1 MPRITINQ
9 TNFTA
14 GEVSPKCYGRVDV
27 TRYQNGAA
35 AMPNCLVDIHGGAGR
50 RPGSAFIAET
60 KDSSKRSRLVPY
72 IFSTTQAYM
81 LEFGHLYMRVYV
93 QSGGQVVAGA
103 APYEIATPYGED
115 MLAEMDYTQGADT
128 MFIFHRGVMIHI
140 LQRIAPDFWVL
151 KQAPVTVAPFDEVG
165 HTFDLPLTLSDPTAG
180 AGRTASVPGLA
191 SVFLQ
196 ADIGRRITYQSGVA
210 VITGYTS
217 LTSVTVDIQ
226 NPFPGAALPAGA
238 WRMLDSPQTIITP
251 SAKEPVGAGCTLS
264 TQVTATL
271 PNNPEEP
278 PEAYGVE
285 VWRPE
290 DVGKFVRINGGLVQ
304 IVEFLDAYTVNA
316 TIKEEL
322 SSEVPSPASAWTL
335 ESSVWGGQNGY
346 PSTGALYEQRL
357 VLAGSPAYP
366 QTVWG
371 SRSGLFYDFTIGTNA
386 DDAFSFSLPS
396 TGQINPIQR
405 MVTAKALMPLTYGG
419 EYTMEGGGDEP
430 LTPTSVKARSPSVY
444 GCNQVKPLRIGNEVL
459 FVQRAGRK
467 VRSLA
472 YRIESDTYNAPDLT
486 VLAEHV
492 TTSGIVDM
500 AYQQEPG
507 SRLWCVRADGKL
519 ATLTLDRDEGVV
531 AWTPQHTDGLYE
543 SCASIPNAEGDEM
556 WVIVQR
562 TVNGQ
567 VKRYVERFEPSFYTD
582 CAIAGTA
589 EAGKSVWAGIGHLEG
604 KNVAVRADGV
614 YMGLLKVAGGQI
626 ELPRDAFAVE
636 IGLPFTNSITLLRPE
651 VQAGDGTIQGNAQR
665 VHEVSLL
672 VADTVGARINGEEI
686 AFREFGEHLLDTAPD
701 AFSGFKR
708 AGLTEWSRGD
718 ETITISQDEPY
729 PFNLLGVVRKIT
741 INS

>member
-1 MPRITINQ
+1 MPRVTINQ

-14 GEVSPKCYGRVDV
+14 GEISPKCYGRVDV
-27 TRYQNGAA
+27 ARYQNGAA
-35 AMPNCLVDIHGGAGR
+35 AMPNCVVNLHGGAER
-50 RPGSAFIAET
+50 RPGSAFIAPT
-60 KDSSKRSRLVPY
+60 KDSAKRARLVPY

-81 LEFGHLYMRVYV
+81 LEFGHMYIRVYA
-93 QSGGQVVAGA
+93 QSGGQVLSGG
-103 APYEIATPYGED
+103 APYEIATPYTED
-115 MLAEMDYTQGADT
+115 MLSALDYTQGADT
-128 MFIFHRGVMIHI
+128 MFIFHPAVPIHI
-140 LQRIAPDFWVL
+140 LQRIASDFWSI
-151 KQAPVTVAPFDEVG
+151 KPAPITVAPFDEVG
-165 HTFDLPLTLSDPTAG
+165 HIFPTGLTLSDATPG
-180 AGRTASVPGLA
+180 AGRTATAPA
-191 SVFLQ
+191 DAFIFLQ
-196 ADIGRRITYQSGVA
+196 ADVGRRLTFQSGVA
-210 VITGYTS
+210 LVTAYNS
-217 LTSVTVDIQ
+217 ANSVTVEIQ
-226 NPFPGAALPAGA
+226 NAFPGTVLPANA
-238 WRMLDSPQTIITP
+238 WELLDSPQATITP
-251 SAKEPVGAGCTLS
+251 SAKDPVGAGCTLS
-264 TQVTATL
+264 TAVQMTT
-271 PNNPEEP
+271 PEGEP
-278 PEAYGVE
+278 PSYAGVE
-285 VWRPE
+285 TWRPE
-290 DVGKFVRINGGLVQ
+290 DVGKFVRINGGMVQ
-304 IVEFLDAYTVNA
+304 IVGYQDSYTVDT

-322 SSEVPSPASAWTL
+322 TSEVASPANAWTL
-335 ESSVWGGQNGY
+335 EGSVWSGQNGY
-346 PSTGALYEQRL
+346 PSTGALFEQRL
-357 VLAGSPAYP
+357 AVAGSPKYP

-371 SRSGLFYDFTIGTNA
+371 SRSGLFYDFTIGTNG

-492 TTSGIVDM
+492 TASGIVDM

-567 VKRYVERFEPSFYTD
+567 IKRYVERFEPTYYTD
-582 CAIAGTA
+582 SGIAGTDA
-589 EAGKSVWAGIGHLEG
+589 AGKSVWTGIDHLEG
-604 KNVAVRADGV
+604 KSVAVRADGV
-614 YMGLLKVAGGQI
+614 YMGQFLVAGGAI
-626 ELPRDAFAVE
+626 ELPRTARDVQ

-651 VQAGDGTIQGNAQR
+651 IQAGDGSIQGNAQR

-672 VADTVGARINGEEI
+672 LMDTIGAKINGDEI
-686 AFREFGEHLLDTAPD
+686 AFREFGAELLDAAPQ
-701 AFSGFKR
+701 AFSGYER

-718 ETITISQDEPY
+718 EKITISQDEPY
-729 PFNLLGVVRKIT
+729 PFHLLAVVRKIT
-741 INS
+741 ANS